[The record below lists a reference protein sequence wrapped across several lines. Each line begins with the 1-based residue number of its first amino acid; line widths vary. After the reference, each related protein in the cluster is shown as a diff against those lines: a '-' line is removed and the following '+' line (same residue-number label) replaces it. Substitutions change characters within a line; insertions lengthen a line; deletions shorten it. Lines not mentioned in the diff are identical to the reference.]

1 MSRTGFLIAD
11 NADRDFLRVVEM
23 AADVAA
29 RHADEVDRTGRFP
42 AEAIMAVK
50 SARLMS
56 MMLPRSLG
64 GEDASLT
71 DVAQVCTALAKACA
85 STGMIFAMHQIKL
98 SSLISH
104 GQDSPWHIAFMRRVA
119 AGQLLLASATTEGG
133 VGGDLRNS
141 VCAVESDGK
150 RARLVKDAT
159 VISYAQEADAI
170 LATARKNAAAPSSDQ
185 VMVAVTKDQ
194 YRLQKTTEWD
204 TLGMRG
210 TRSEGFVLS
219 ADFGAEQIFP
229 KPFAEIAAQSMLAA
243 SHLLW
248 SSVWLGIANGAVSR
262 AQAFVKAEAKKK
274 PDVKS
279 PGMLRLAEATNM
291 LHLMRANLS
300 DGLHRYYRARRDPE
314 DLNSVGF
321 SVAMNNVK
329 LASSRMLIDVV
340 NHALLI
346 CGIAGYRNDTP
357 FSLGRYLRDAHSAP
371 LMISNDRILANQSN
385 LLLIS
390 RADTPLGA

>member
-1 MSRTGFLIAD
+1 MSRPGFVIAD
-11 NADRDFLRVVEM
+11 APARDFLRAVEL

-29 RHADEVDRTGRFP
+29 THADDVDRTGRFP
-42 AEAIMAVK
+42 VEAITAIK
-50 SARLMS
+50 AARLMS
-56 MMLPRSLG
+56 MMLPRALG

-71 DVAQVCTALAKACA
+71 DVAQVTTALARSCA

-104 GQDSPWHIAFMRRVA
+104 GQDSPWHMNFMRAIA
-119 AGQLLLASATTEGG
+119 AGQLLLASATTEAGI
-133 VGGDLRNS
+133 GGDLRNS
-141 VCAVESDGK
+141 VCAVETEGR

-159 VISYAQEADAI
+159 VISYALDADAI
-170 LATARKNAAAPSSDQ
+170 LATARREAAAPSSDQ
-185 VMVAVTKDQ
+185 VMVAITKDQ

-210 TRSEGFVLS
+210 TRSEGFILS
-219 ADFGAEQIFP
+219 AEFGADQVFP
-229 KPFAEIAAQSMLAA
+229 KPFADIAAQSMLAT

-248 SSVWLGIANGAVSR
+248 SSVWLGIANGAVAR
-262 AQAFVKAEAKKK
+262 AQAFVKGEARKK
-274 PDVKS
+274 PDVKP

-291 LHLMRANLS
+291 LHLMRANLAE
-300 DGLHRYYRARRDPE
+300 GLQRFYRARRDPDE
-314 DLNSVGF
+314 LNAVGF

-329 LASSRMLIDVV
+329 LASSEMLIKVV

-371 LMISNDRILANQSN
+371 LMISNDRILLNQGN
-385 LLLIS
+385 LLLVS
-390 RADTPLGA
+390 RADTPIGG

>member
-1 MSRTGFLIAD
+1 MSRPGFLIAD

-29 RHADEVDRTGRFP
+29 RHADDVDRTGRFP

-104 GQDSPWHIAFMRRVA
+104 GQDSPWHIAFMRKVA
-119 AGQLLLASATTEGG
+119 AVQLLLASATTEGG

-210 TRSEGFVLS
+210 TRSEGFILS